1 MRQTTGLSAARH
13 LDAALGLWLILE
25 ELERPGLKLWL
36 ARRIQPDP
44 FLAAL
49 LELGNIATAVKHFDL
64 AALRGHFGAQRFG
77 LFLVN
82 SVASIHHHAA
92 ALGTLKKQTDKE
104 AV

>member
-1 MRQTTGLSAARH
+1 MKYTAGLSATRDLYAT
-13 LDAALGLWLILE
+13 LGLGLLLK
-25 ELERPGLKLWL
+25 ELERPGLKLRL
-36 ARRIQPDP
+36 ARCVQPGL

-64 AALRGHFGAQRFG
+64 AALLGHSGAQRFG

-82 SVASIHHHAA
+82 SVVSIHHHAA

>member
-1 MRQTTGLSAARH
+1 MRQTTGLSATRH

-64 AALRGHFGAQRFG
+64 AALRGHFGAQQPSISRASRLSEFYREQKLNPRFET
-77 LFLVN
+77 FC
-82 SVASIHHHAA
+82 
-92 ALGTLKKQTDKE
+92 
-104 AV
+104 